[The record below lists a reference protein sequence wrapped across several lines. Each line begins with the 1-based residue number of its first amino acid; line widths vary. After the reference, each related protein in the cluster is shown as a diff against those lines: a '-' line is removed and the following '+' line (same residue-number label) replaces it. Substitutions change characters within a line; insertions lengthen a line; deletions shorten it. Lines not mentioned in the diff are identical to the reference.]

1 MLSQLHIR
9 NFAVVR
15 QLDIDFTQG
24 MTAIT
29 GETGAGKSI
38 ALDALGLC
46 LGNRADTEWVRAGSD
61 KAEVV
66 AAFTLTTD
74 SPASKWLAQHELE
87 ADGDDCV
94 VRRVVTVEG
103 RSKAWINGYP
113 ATVGQLR
120 ELAPLLV
127 NIHGQHEH
135 QLLTRADHQ
144 LAIVDGY
151 AQHAAL
157 LDTVRTSYQRWYQLR
172 KQQKT
177 LAQQSSD
184 VQSRHELLAYQV
196 QELDEFA
203 LAEGE
208 YEIIDQQFKRAAN
221 SAALVEDSSFALNAL
236 FDGEH
241 NNAHGL
247 IQTALSRL
255 EAQLDVDAGLAPAV
269 QLLREAGVQIEEAA
283 RELRH
288 YHEQIE
294 IDDEQLHQLEQR
306 VTTAVKLARKH
317 QVEPH
322 QLAQHHAALNA
333 ELKTLE
339 DQQVD
344 TEQLDAD
351 VKAAASHYRQ
361 AAAKLSTSRQ
371 QAAKRLSKEIVQSM
385 QQLNMP
391 HAQFQIAVDADEQ
404 SPATPIGTDTVRF
417 LVSTNPGQPIQAMA
431 KVASGGELSRISLA
445 IQVITASHL
454 STPTLMFDEVDV
466 GVSGPTA
473 AVVGKLLRQLGTTNQ
488 VICVTHL
495 PQVAA
500 KAHQQ
505 FQVEKSSDGHS
516 TETFITA
523 LSNEQRVIELARLLG
538 GDTITSA
545 TKANAA
551 ELLAS

>member
-1 MLSQLHIR
+1 
-9 NFAVVR
+9 
-15 QLDIDFTQG
+15 
-24 MTAIT
+24 

-66 AAFTLTTD
+66 SAFTLSTD

-208 YEIIDQQFKRAAN
+208 YEII
-221 SAALVEDSSFALNAL
+221 
-236 FDGEH
+236 
-241 NNAHGL
+241 
-247 IQTALSRL
+247 
-255 EAQLDVDAGLAPAV
+255 
-269 QLLREAGVQIEEAA
+269 
-283 RELRH
+283 
-288 YHEQIE
+288 
-294 IDDEQLHQLEQR
+294 
-306 VTTAVKLARKH
+306 
-317 QVEPH
+317 
-322 QLAQHHAALNA
+322 
-333 ELKTLE
+333 
-339 DQQVD
+339 
-344 TEQLDAD
+344 
-351 VKAAASHYRQ
+351 
-361 AAAKLSTSRQ
+361 
-371 QAAKRLSKEIVQSM
+371 
-385 QQLNMP
+385 
-391 HAQFQIAVDADEQ
+391 
-404 SPATPIGTDTVRF
+404 
-417 LVSTNPGQPIQAMA
+417 
-431 KVASGGELSRISLA
+431 
-445 IQVITASHL
+445 
-454 STPTLMFDEVDV
+454 
-466 GVSGPTA
+466 
-473 AVVGKLLRQLGTTNQ
+473 
-488 VICVTHL
+488 
-495 PQVAA
+495 
-500 KAHQQ
+500 
-505 FQVEKSSDGHS
+505 
-516 TETFITA
+516 
-523 LSNEQRVIELARLLG
+523 
-538 GDTITSA
+538 
-545 TKANAA
+545 
-551 ELLAS
+551 